1 MTRHPAKTLSAL
13 FVPAL
18 LATAL
23 FVAGPAAAQPT
34 LPPGSAVVLPSGSA
48 ATLPAG
54 PATPPAGHSGTVAS
68 PSLVASAV
76 TPLLVLP
83 NNPTRAVALALIDG
97 KPYVCHLADTTNER
111 AGGTCVAMTTK

>member
-1 MTRHPAKTLSAL
+1 MILSAA

-18 LATAL
+18 FAAAL
-23 FVAGPAAAQPT
+23 FVTGPAAAQPT
-34 LPPGSAVVLPSGSA
+34 LPPSSSVVLPGSA

-54 PATPPAGHSGTVAS
+54 PATPPASHAGTVAP
-68 PSLVASAV
+68 PSVVASAV